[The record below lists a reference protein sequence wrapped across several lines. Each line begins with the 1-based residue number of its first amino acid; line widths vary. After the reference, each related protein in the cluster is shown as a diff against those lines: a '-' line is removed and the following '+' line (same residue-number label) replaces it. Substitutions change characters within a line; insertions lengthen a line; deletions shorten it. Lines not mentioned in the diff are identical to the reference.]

1 MTERGTPERWQHSKP
16 EIRSIELKAGKATV
30 DVIADAEA
38 HLFDRLLAKGL
49 IDQRQADSG
58 LYLASLRLAAGLE
71 PRQIGSYSP
80 LGHGAETTD
89 AQAETRRVF
98 NSAVRELGGN
108 GRAVL
113 AALEGTFRPADLES
127 LRDGLNKMS
136 RWREGSRSS

>member
-1 MTERGTPERWQHSKP
+1 MSERGTPERWQHSKP

-38 HLFDRLLAKGL
+38 HLFDRMLARGL
-49 IDQRQADSG
+49 IDQRQADAG

-71 PRQIGSYSP
+71 PRQVGSYNP

-89 AQAETRRVF
+89 AQAESRRVF
-98 NSAVRELGGN
+98 NSAVRELGGD

-113 AALEGTFRPADLES
+113 AALEGSFRPVDLES
-127 LRDGLNKMS
+127 LRDGLNKLS
-136 RWREGSRSS
+136 RWRDGARSS